1 MRIGIDVDGVLRD
14 FVSAFKGVVGQE
26 YPNAQIPEMI
36 STWKFEDDIIG
47 LSREE
52 IKEIYKEKFSKQCF
66 QDALPFSEAVPAF
79 WTLEK
84 WAKQEGHELI
94 IVTSQ
99 IPVNRHYTLSWLG
112 KYSLCPSEVILARGK
127 HKWIHDIVYLID
139 DSPVNHL
146 YWTRNRKKDKDNFI
160 IFNRSYN
167 QEADSK
173 YRIDSLLD
181 IKKIIGRG

>member
-14 FVSAFKGVVGQE
+14 FVTAFKGVVGQE

-66 QDALPFSEAVPAF
+66 QDALPFSEVVPTF
-79 WTLEK
+79 WMLEK
-84 WAKQEGHELI
+84 WAEREGHELI

-99 IPVNRHYTLSWLG
+99 IPQNRHTLCLG
-112 KYSLCPSEVILARGK
+112 
-127 HKWIHDIVYLID
+127 
-139 DSPVNHL
+139 
-146 YWTRNRKKDKDNFI
+146 
-160 IFNRSYN
+160 
-167 QEADSK
+167 
-173 YRIDSLLD
+173 
-181 IKKIIGRG
+181 

>member
-26 YPNAQIPEMI
+26 YPNAQIQEMI
-36 STWKFEDDIIG
+36 STWKFEDEITG

-52 IKEIYKEKFSKQCF
+52 IREIYKDKFSKQCF

-112 KYSLCPSEVILARGK
+112 KYSLCPSEVIFARGK
-127 HKWIHDIVYLID
+127 HKWIHDIDYLID

>member
-36 STWKFEDDIIG
+36 STWKFEDEITG

-52 IKEIYKEKFSKQCF
+52 IREIYKDKFSKQCF

-99 IPVNRHYTLSWLG
+99 IPQNRHYTLSWLG
-112 KYSLCPSEVILARGK
+112 KYSLCPSEVIFERGK
-127 HKWIHDIVYLID
+127 HKWIHDIDYLID